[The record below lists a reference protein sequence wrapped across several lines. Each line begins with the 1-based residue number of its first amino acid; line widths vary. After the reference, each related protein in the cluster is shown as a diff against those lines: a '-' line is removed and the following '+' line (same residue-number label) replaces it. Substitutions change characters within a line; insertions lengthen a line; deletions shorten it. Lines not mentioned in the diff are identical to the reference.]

1 MNTQLHQLLHQNPA
15 INLGTIKLH
24 DPAALQQLNWDGL
37 DPATVL
43 PQLLA
48 YQRLWRLCPDA
59 QVVEALLDHGIGSAH
74 QIVAMGLGKFR
85 QLVGAALR
93 KVKPTPRL
101 TADIHAAA
109 LQTTTAVAQYAVHA
123 IPSEF
128 MSAANF
134 DTRTSGLPDFHG
146 DSPTYRELFGP
157 ITAGPCNDCESIFS
171 PAAYFVDLMQLID
184 EYITT
189 ASGNSIPTAL
199 QLQARR
205 PDLWNILLN
214 CENTV
219 KELPYLQLANGIM
232 ASTLK
237 PYLNGTDPWEYAAT
251 HNFPFQ
257 LPYNKPLEEIR
268 AYLAHFGLSLQE
280 VYAALDRPKA
290 DVAREQLKML
300 PELYTLLQ
308 SGDLNNLEAAYG
320 VDNLSDLNDLSTFLQ
335 QTGLSLSE
343 LKTLLYQGMDQP
355 VKAVY
360 FRNGNN
366 PVNCGNTIS
375 QLPLTALTIEC
386 WVKLSTTSM
395 ICAIVGNGPTST
407 AAGFSLTF
415 SNSKLFFNL
424 SDGTQ
429 MPTFAID
436 FTSTEWTHIAAV
448 WDGSTGKMPL
458 YINGQLIYTWSS
470 EINSIPGTQTDL
482 HIGNQPSGGS
492 NYEGGMTQL
501 RTWSVARS
509 QADIQRTMNL
519 ELRSMAEGLMSNWPM
534 NEGAGLLLNDY
545 GPYKSPGVMSG
556 AATNSNWVAGPLQP
570 LRDNAQIPDILSQ
583 YYLNTSLSD
592 AYIAIENTASGSS
605 IQVFNGSTYASMTS
619 AAWAAL
625 NAIIRLSTTL
635 SWQYADVD
643 WALKTINVGQ
653 PGHWTDANLE
663 DLAGVLQLSQRFQ
676 QPVDAVTGLWHDLK
690 TYGRGSG
697 KDRKNFWDQ
706 TFNSPEAFINPKQL
720 TNPAHYHPQYSS
732 NPFFQDPILLLDVAS
747 TDTVYAQLR
756 LSLSQ
761 ALQTT
766 EPNLTTILDYIQRN
780 SATLITAQLMD
791 APVAPTNSGVTL
803 TPTMIGLSVR
813 NMSFIYRMAKLPQW
827 LKVPVDQFVALLP
840 LMGMVGFGTVRQV
853 LQIEKM
859 VAWLQKNQLNV
870 FTYAWLLGHPM
881 PGKSGFTLSEAQKQG
896 LEKNLLTGSQA
907 TMLTPR
913 QLESDVISPV
923 DALEIYAQL
932 IAGNVIDPDGLVL
945 HERPMTLETIAS
957 VMAQSPLLRNKYK
970 ILDPLQRGI
979 NFVGSTYVTLPYDIA
994 SNHNV
999 LASNSFT
1006 LTTWIRCS
1014 AWANSGNWDGIFS
1027 TPTDT
1032 DPNTGQGSNG
1042 YKGPQMT
1049 LVGNTPGNVQTA
1061 YSDLNHGW
1069 HAQTLITGL
1078 QVGVWYHIAW
1088 VNDNGVWTV
1097 YLNGVPS
1104 ATYNSGASSIYQNTE
1119 GVTFFGNGL
1128 NGQMIHAGMWGSPLS
1143 AAKISTLM
1151 YNGPGAFSADNL
1163 VIGYYPLTDGLGNS
1177 ILGTTGDQSVNGI
1190 LTNGSWGPL
1199 VNIPIPDVV
1208 SSVLTRVQEAGEKQN
1223 ALALQKLAGVYRV
1236 SNTQMRAIHALS
1248 VASTRSCLGF
1258 SGINAYAA
1266 LPLTSTLTPST
1277 FTLSFWLNI
1286 QQNDPQNDLQTV
1298 WDGMVTENEVT
1309 KGFRICM
1316 GENGS
1321 LVFVFSS
1328 SENGGTTQISTGNW
1342 LAWDKWY
1349 YIAVTFDGAHVN
1361 WMINGEMCSA
1371 APGNSISGYQAP
1383 TDGSIYIGSHYCQ
1396 NGVNIYDY
1404 QLGDVRFWDTA
1415 LSATALQSDYSA
1427 IRPDATNLIGWW
1439 PLQAGT
1445 GNVLYD
1451 FGPNYFDATIYAQA
1465 GETCSWQNLHVNAI
1479 LRPRSESNPDLEVL
1493 GKAMALNAFLSQKFV
1508 LDAKDLAA
1516 MLKYPA
1522 AFGMSTPIVRGTQYT
1537 QAVLESLADLRWLKA
1552 QYPASKDQW
1561 LEVMALYDPSD
1572 DSAALSLTASLTG
1585 WSTDQLATVLKTV
1598 PHATLD
1604 SLGGLMRLGL
1614 VLKMALRLGVQPSY
1628 LLSLG
1633 VLSHLPASGNTTVA
1647 GKSEPN
1653 WSIYNGLSAS
1663 MADALQAQYSQDQLQ
1678 AAIAK
1683 VQGPLWEKERD
1694 ILTTLLLHFLKGVV
1708 NDVNSLQDL
1717 YEYLLVDVKMAG
1729 NVQISRIEQ
1738 ALDGLQLYVNR
1749 CINGLETNATSYI
1762 PKAWWAWMG
1771 SYREWQANR
1780 EVYLYP
1786 ENYADP
1792 GLRKAQTPL
1801 FRSFVNALNQ
1811 GQLTEANIE
1820 KALGQYLEGMAV
1832 VANLVIVDSYA
1843 RKITGADEK
1852 TGTELFVLG
1861 RGHQDPP
1868 TYYLRRGF
1876 LTSGAPAAWTPWE
1889 QLDFSIGADTATLVY
1904 AFNRIYIF
1912 WVQQTSKSINDTT
1925 AGTLNVIEASIQY
1938 TFRKMDGNWLQ
1949 PQTLVAGIP
1958 IQMSNSSGI
1967 LIPQTLNFRG
1977 WRLYLDYPAS
1987 LAWLAVRA
1995 FVLPASETDE
2005 ARILL
2010 TYGNW
2015 ISLDNLTTIQSN
2027 NPQCSSPEAKLWY
2040 EMLNSAQAL
2049 VKEFGEDIL
2058 TTLIP
2063 PISLFESGK
2072 SAIGTLQAK
2081 QQNSAN
2087 FTATTR
2093 KIEITPNAEM
2103 FSCTKSVIQ
2112 KLPAGYFKRFTGT
2125 NTAFYPMAALS
2136 YLEVGDDY
2144 YYRIAD
2150 YNWVYQGDIPSGGG
2164 VSIETIPDWN
2174 GQERPVTN
2182 FACNSNA
2189 YGQVEVPQQLQYPSA
2204 FTIAGWVR
2212 PTLSYPDRSSNNVPH
2227 PEYLTIFSNS
2237 IYPDGSNSQSG
2248 GYAFWLVQRSDEDF
2262 FSLGITI
2269 GDGTNH
2275 ISNASTSSDIAL
2287 NTWAHIAAKWDPDSQ
2302 YLTFYVNG
2310 KKLDGALKV
2319 TDIPVLKNYSS
2330 YCAIGT
2336 TMNFGGFFAG
2346 QMSELLVTGVAL
2358 SDEEVAQL
2366 YNGTTGTML
2375 QKIDA
2380 FSSDVVPVSNRTG
2393 MFFGNTGK
2401 ESFLCVATDQNGF
2414 SFVEDSLAVTYADN
2428 GQMSLTFESAMIPG
2442 VAPKFQFLR
2451 FGSKAIQTFAASLIN
2466 GGADSLYQLPNQYA
2480 PEPDFNQYEPNLS
2493 LVIPPVDNRIDFN
2506 GPMREYLWEL
2516 FFHIPI
2522 YVGNLLQTQQQF
2534 SSARK
2539 WYEYVFNPA
2548 GWEQKGLKAYWP
2560 LDGNLRAVAGTPAHF
2575 GSDATGWTTQT
2586 FVDGSQRTVLDIS
2599 KNYLNLDPSLV
2610 PQGDTV
2616 SIAFWLYGNFPTS
2629 NYQLS
2634 IPLINA
2640 ATGTL
2645 PVPDTDTRLIDIFL
2659 LYNTTSDSTPSTSC
2673 YWEAGNN
2680 GVNDNNG
2687 HDWDSLSHSDGIDNY
2702 NGAWNLLVFTKNAAT
2717 GSLKVYKN
2725 GSLWFNGTTYNRG
2738 IEFPAIKFTVGKP
2751 SSNTTPQ
2758 VYNALITDLSVWSIE
2773 LSDTQVA
2780 NLYANK
2786 TVISLISPNWNF
2798 RPFLET
2804 APTTL
2809 AQTLTQAPAQLAVYH
2824 YDPFDPDAL
2833 AAIRWGAWEKNV
2845 FMAYIH
2851 NLIGWGDQLFTG
2863 DTWEQVSE
2871 ATMLYVVADSL
2882 LGVPPKPVG
2891 QLDLRPEATYGMME
2905 AQYGEGDVPEFLID
2919 METLVT
2925 AGQALPGGNTLPAGV
2940 ASILNGYFCIPEN
2953 TQLTQLWGLVA
2964 NRLYK
2969 IRHGL
2974 NLKGQPTQP
2983 ALFGPPLN
2991 PATLADGGAYG
3002 ASGPGATSAVAVPY
3016 YRFEQTLQ
3024 LAKNFAGQ
3032 VVSLG
3037 NELLAAL
3044 EKQDAES
3051 LSQLRQTQEGVIL
3064 NMTLL
3069 AKADMVN
3076 QLLSTQ
3082 QGLEYTLQSA
3092 QTELATISSWAE
3104 QVLLPQEEI
3113 ALQESATALG
3123 LNIGVA
3129 AIKAASSLA
3138 YLIPDIFGLADG
3150 GMDFGDSVKV
3160 IGEAMGTTAQLL
3172 NEGAGLN
3179 REIAGYIR
3187 REQEWGLRLQTISDS
3202 IGQINAQLAANQ
3214 YAISAAQQD
3223 YSITQTQY
3231 QQSQDVLNFLKTKF
3245 TNEDLYVWMAG
3256 QLSTLYYQAYQMA
3269 LELAQQAQTCYQ
3281 YELSS
3286 SDTFLTGNP
3295 WNDQYK
3301 GLLAGDAL
3309 SLSLSQMEKAYHDNN
3324 SRYQEIHKT
3333 FSLMQKNPQAL
3344 LNLKKNGSCK
3354 FSFTEL
3360 DFDLDFPGHYNRK
3373 IASISVTIPAVV
3385 GPYQNL
3391 NATLIQTS
3399 NQVLVRPDINGVKH
3413 LLGMAETPS
3422 NGAIRA
3428 NWSANQQISISTGI
3442 NDAGLFQLNF
3452 NDPQYLPFEGTGA
3465 VSDWELI
3472 MPKAANAFDFA
3483 AITDV
3488 IIQIAYTASPGGQ
3501 TFAMQVT
3508 NLDLLKNYQGSL
3520 YLSLRQQYSSAW
3532 YAFLSTHSLNFNLLR
3547 GQFPVNLD
3555 TDSVNLGKNGN
3566 AYLALVLAD
3575 PGEYSDLPAM
3585 TLNGSDW
3592 NPGTGAAAIG
3602 AANNFESNNE
3612 VSWQLMMDFAST
3624 GGDLLEGDRINP
3636 AALLDVILIVPFS
3649 GQLDWGI

>member
-24 DPAALQQLNWDGL
+24 DAAALQQLNWDGL

-48 YQRLWRLCPDA
+48 YQRLWRLHPDS
-59 QVVEALLDHGIGSAH
+59 QVVETLLEHGIGSAH
-74 QIVAMGLGKFR
+74 QIAAMGLGKFK
-85 QLVGAALR
+85 QLVGAALQ
-93 KVKPTPRL
+93 KVKPAPRL
-101 TADIHAAA
+101 AADIHAAA
-109 LQTTTAVAQYAVHA
+109 LQTSAAVAQYAVHA

-157 ITAGPCNDCESIFS
+157 ITAGPCNDCDSIFS

-184 EYITT
+184 EYISH
-189 ASGNSIPTAL
+189 APGNSIPAAL

-268 AYLAHFGLSLQE
+268 AYAQHFGLTLAQ
-280 VYAALDRPKA
+280 VYAALECPET
-290 DVAREQLKML
+290 DVAREQLKIL

-308 SGDLNNLEAAYG
+308 SGDLSNLEAAYG
-320 VDNLSDLNDLSTFLQ
+320 VANLSDLNDLSAFLQ
-335 QTGLSLSE
+335 QTGLSGSE

-386 WVKLSTTSM
+386 WVKLNTTSM
-395 ICAIVGNGPTST
+395 VCAIVGNAPTST
-407 AAGFSLTF
+407 AAGFGLSF
-415 SNSKLFFNL
+415 SNSKLNFNL

-470 EINSIPGTQTDL
+470 EIHSIPGTQTDL

-492 NYEGGMTQL
+492 NYAGGMTQL

-519 ELRSMAEGLMSNWPM
+519 ELCSMADGLMSNWPM

-556 AATNSNWVAGPLQP
+556 TATNSNWVAGPLQP
-570 LRDNAQIPDILSQ
+570 LRDNAQIPAILSQ
-583 YYLNTSLSD
+583 YYLNTSLSE

-605 IQVFNGSTYASMTS
+605 IQVFNGSTYASMTN

-625 NAIIRLSTTL
+625 NAVIRLSKTL
-635 SWQYADVD
+635 GWNYADVD
-643 WALKTINVGQ
+643 WALKTIDAAQ
-653 PGHWTDANLE
+653 PGHWTNTNLE
-663 DLAGVLQLSQRFQ
+663 DLAGILQLSQQFQ
-676 QPVDAVTGLWHDLK
+676 QPVDAVAGLWFDLK

-697 KDRKNFWDQ
+697 KEHKNFWDQ
-706 TFNSPEAFINPKQL
+706 TFNSPKAFYNPDNL
-720 TNPAHYHPQYSS
+720 AHPKPYHPQYTN
-732 NPFFQDPILLLDVAS
+732 NPYF
-747 TDTVYAQLR
+747 TDTTLFLDIDGTDAADAQLR
-756 LSLSQ
+756 LALSQSLSI
-761 ALQTT
+761 T
-766 EPNLTTILDYIQRN
+766 EPDLTAILDYVNLN
-780 SATLITAQLMD
+780 SAALISAKLLESVTAP
-791 APVAPTNSGVTL
+791 AGT
-803 TPTMIGLSVR
+803 TPTASMIGLSVK
-813 NMSFIYRMAKLPQW
+813 NMTLLYRLAKLPQW
-827 LKVPVDQFVALLP
+827 LGLPIGQFLELLP
-840 LMGMVGFGTVRQV
+840 LMGMTGFGTVSEV
-853 LQIEKM
+853 LKLEAE
-859 VAWLQKNQLNV
+859 VAWLKKHQLSV
-870 FTYAWLLGHPM
+870 TAYAFLLGNRLT
-881 PGKSGFTLSEAQKQG
+881 KANLNLTREQKEA
-896 LEKNLLTGSQA
+896 LEKSLLSGSQA
-907 TMLTPR
+907 VMLLPKM
-913 QLESDVISPV
+913 LENDTVSQI
-923 DALEIYAQL
+923 DALEIYACL
-932 IAGNVIDPDGLVL
+932 IAGNVITDRGLVL
-945 HERPMTLETIAS
+945 SQRKLDATTITSALAKSPALRQKYQLMDPERRVLSFTTA
-957 VMAQSPLLRNKYK
+957 A
-970 ILDPLQRGI
+970 
-979 NFVGSTYVTLPYDIA
+979 GSNVTLPFDLA
-994 SNHNV
+994 ADPNVSNK
-999 LASNSFT
+999 NSFT
-1006 LTTWIRCS
+1006 IAFWMYCTAAPGS
-1014 AWANSGNWDGIFS
+1014 GVWAALFS
-1027 TPTDT
+1027 SPTDNNPSGES
-1032 DPNTGQGSNG
+1032 DNG
-1042 YKGPQMT
+1042 YKGPQFT
-1049 LVGNTPGNVQTA
+1049 LPGEEPGNYQIA
-1061 YSDLNHGW
+1061 YADKNNRWQAMDPNLDPFIVVNNW
-1069 HAQTLITGL
+1069 THA
-1078 QVGVWYHIAW
+1078 AW
-1088 VNDNGVWTV
+1088 VNNNGVWTV
-1097 YLNGVPS
+1097 YINGQPVGGDFQ
-1104 ATYNSGASSIYQNTE
+1104 SGQTSIYQNAT
-1119 GVTFFGNGL
+1119 GISFIGGSYNGHIADMNL
-1128 NGQMIHAGMWGSPLS
+1128 WSKPLS
-1143 AAKISTLM
+1143 QTDVQNLMFGQPDPDADGLIGFWPMNEGEGTAVTDYSPYQRIGTVTNSVWEKIPLGASHPPAVVQSILNQVVAAKER
-1151 YNGPGAFSADNL
+1151 
-1163 VIGYYPLTDGLGNS
+1163 
-1177 ILGTTGDQSVNGI
+1177 QS
-1190 LTNGSWGPL
+1190 
-1199 VNIPIPDVV
+1199 D
-1208 SSVLTRVQEAGEKQN
+1208 
-1223 ALALQKLAGVYRV
+1223 LALQKLAAALRV
-1236 SNTQMRAIHALS
+1236 SVANMRGIHALTAAAQCSNLIINQANAWVLVPYIPDLAS
-1248 VASTRSCLGF
+1248 VQFTVSAWVNIRNSTNQWQGVLVSRDDQTKATTPKAYGF
-1258 SGINAYAA
+1258 AFVINETGQPLLQIAAGGVYLQITAPDA
-1266 LPLTSTLTPST
+1266 LPFST
-1277 FTLSFWLNI
+1277 WQNI
-1286 QQNDPQNDLQTV
+1286 
-1298 WDGMVTENEVT
+1298 
-1309 KGFRICM
+1309 
-1316 GENGS
+1316 
-1321 LVFVFSS
+1321 
-1328 SENGGTTQISTGNW
+1328 
-1342 LAWDKWY
+1342 A
-1349 YIAVTFDGAHVN
+1349 ATFDGSTAHIYVN
-1361 WMINGEMCSA
+1361 GINVGSQA
-1371 APGNSISGYQAP
+1371 VTGYTPVVDMATIIGAIYANQA
-1383 TDGSIYIGSHYCQ
+1383 TYAL
-1396 NGVNIYDY
+1396 NGAIA
-1404 QLGDVRFWDTA
+1404 DVRYYGTA
-1415 LSATALQSDYSA
+1415 LSATDL
-1427 IRPDATNLIGWW
+1427 ATDIEHAAPQEDNLKAWW
-1439 PLQAGT
+1439 SLGAGS
-1445 GNVLYD
+1445 GN
-1451 FGPNYFDATIYAQA
+1451 TIYDWSGNGYHGTLGA
-1465 GETCSWQNLHVNAI
+1465 GAGASAVWQNLHLNA
-1479 LRPRSESNPDLEVL
+1479 LLQADED
-1493 GKAMALNAFLSQKFV
+1493 GKADLDVLMQGLVLNTILLRKFALDTADMLG
-1508 LDAKDLAA
+1508 
-1516 MLKYPA
+1516 MLKQPT
-1522 AFGMSTPIVRGTQYT
+1522 AFGMSGPVVRGYT
-1537 QAVLESLADLRWLKA
+1537 YTSDVLHDLGNLQALKTSK
-1552 QYPASKDQW
+1552 PAAKDQW
-1561 LEVMALYDPSD
+1561 LLVMAAAASGDDPT
-1572 DSAALSLTASLTG
+1572 ALSLLSELTG
-1585 WSTDQLATVLKTV
+1585 WPATQIQIIIDGVSGASLANL
-1598 PHATLD
+1598 
-1604 SLGGLMRLGL
+1604 SGLRLL
-1614 VLKMALRLGVQPSY
+1614 VTILNMASKLGVQPSF

-1633 VLSHLPASGNTTVA
+1633 QLSDMTAAGNTTINSV
-1647 GKSEPN
+1647 SQSN
-1653 WSIYNGLSAS
+1653 WSIYNGLSVS
-1663 MADALQAQYSQDQLQ
+1663 LSDALQAQYSKDQLQ
-1678 AAIAK
+1678 AALAK

-1694 ILTTLLLHFLKGVV
+1694 ILAALLIHFLKGVV

-1762 PKAWWAWMG
+1762 PKAWWTWMG

-1780 EVYLYP
+1780 EIYLYP

-1792 GLRKAQTPL
+1792 SLRKAQTPL

-1811 GQLTEANIE
+1811 GQLTEANVE
-1820 KALGQYLEGMAV
+1820 KALGQYVVGMSDIS
-1832 VANLVIVDSYA
+1832 NLVVVDSYA
-1843 RKITGADEK
+1843 RKLEDTSIEK
-1852 TGTELFVLG
+1852 VATELYTLG
-1861 RGHQDPP
+1861 RSRQDPP
-1868 TYYLRRGF
+1868 TFYMRKGYLAPD
-1876 LTSGAPAAWTPWE
+1876 APAAWTSWE
-1889 QLDFSIGADTATLVY
+1889 QLDFSIGADTATCIY
-1904 AFNRIYIF
+1904 AFNRLYIF
-1912 WVQQTSKSINDTT
+1912 WVQQTTKSVTDTT
-1925 AGTLNVIEASIQY
+1925 TSAEKVSIIEATIY
-1938 TFRKMDGNWLQ
+1938 FTFQKLDGSWIQ
-1949 PQTLVAGIP
+1949 PQTLG
-1958 IQMSNSSGI
+1958 
-1967 LIPQTLNFRG
+1967 QTLPICVSEYGVIVLPNDTTVEIIG
-1977 WRLYLDYPAS
+1977 WDLGNAYWTEPAWKKVS
-1987 LAWLAVRA
+1987 LTA
-1995 FVLPASETDE
+1995 LPASETEE
-2005 ARILL
+2005 AKILVRYGDLITSSTVAL
-2010 TYGNW
+2010 TGTSSTVASKDRVIWEKMLTHANAYAAEISKGKATTLFPAQVLTASGSSWMVDFDVDPDDSANLNGFITIDKYSSKSALVLGISSVLAPTGIKHALARSWNVETAFYAVETAFYKMDTLTDFVIADSFGKFDATVRSGGQGKVALTSATDWNHQTRNVINFPGAGECSATIENYQKLQFKDAMSIAAWVQVRMDYNAKNNAGGGHPQDQIIFGNSNSTLTDGVTFLLNQSAESDAWVIKAILQDNW
-2015 ISLDNLTTIQSN
+2015 ISFTLDGDN
-2027 NPQCSSPEAKLWY
+2027 A
-2040 EMLNSAQAL
+2040 
-2049 VKEFGEDIL
+2049 
-2058 TTLIP
+2058 
-2063 PISLFESGK
+2063 ISLNQWYHVAFTWDK
-2072 SAIGTLQAK
+2072 STGYLIFYLNGIAINTTTGQTSQPSY
-2081 QQNSAN
+2081 SATQVLIGEN
-2087 FTATTR
+2087 YGWD
-2093 KIEITPNAEM
+2093 
-2103 FSCTKSVIQ
+2103 
-2112 KLPAGYFKRFTGT
+2112 GYF
-2125 NTAFYPMAALS
+2125 
-2136 YLEVGDDY
+2136 
-2144 YYRIAD
+2144 
-2150 YNWVYQGDIPSGGG
+2150 
-2164 VSIETIPDWN
+2164 
-2174 GQERPVTN
+2174 
-2182 FACNSNA
+2182 
-2189 YGQVEVPQQLQYPSA
+2189 
-2204 FTIAGWVR
+2204 
-2212 PTLSYPDRSSNNVPH
+2212 
-2227 PEYLTIFSNS
+2227 
-2237 IYPDGSNSQSG
+2237 G
-2248 GYAFWLVQRSDEDF
+2248 GYISD
-2262 FSLGITI
+2262 
-2269 GDGTNH
+2269 
-2275 ISNASTSSDIAL
+2275 
-2287 NTWAHIAAKWDPDSQ
+2287 
-2302 YLTFYVNG
+2302 
-2310 KKLDGALKV
+2310 
-2319 TDIPVLKNYSS
+2319 
-2330 YCAIGT
+2330 
-2336 TMNFGGFFAG
+2336 
-2346 QMSELLVTGVAL
+2346 LLITGVAL
-2358 SDEEVAQL
+2358 TSKQIHALFKAKDVNVLLHQVAAL
-2366 YNGTTGTML
+2366 T
-2375 QKIDA
+2375 
-2380 FSSDVVPVSNRTG
+2380 SSVTPVNNRAG
-2393 MFFGNTGK
+2393 LFFVDTGK
-2401 ESFLCVATDQNGF
+2401 EVFLCTPDDETGF
-2414 SFVEDSLAVTYADN
+2414 KFVEDSLEVTTSEQKVSFSFA
-2428 GQMSLTFESAMIPG
+2428 SAMIPG
-2442 VAPKFQFLR
+2442 TVPKYQFHR
-2451 FGSKAIQTFAASLIN
+2451 FDTRACAAFWEHLAENGAAGLLQLQT
-2466 GGADSLYQLPNQYA
+2466 QYTS
-2480 PEPDFNQYEPNLS
+2480 EPNFS
-2493 LVIPPVDNRIDFN
+2493 NYSPNTASVIAPASGLIDFN
-2506 GPMREYLWEL
+2506 GPLREYLWEL

-2575 GSDATGWTTQT
+2575 GTDANGWTTQT

-2599 KNYLNLDPSLV
+2599 KNYLNLDPSLI
-2610 PQGDTV
+2610 PQGDIV

-2629 NYQLS
+2629 DYQLS
-2634 IPLINA
+2634 VPIINA
-2640 ATGTL
+2640 AAGTL
-2645 PVPDTDTRLIDIFL
+2645 PVPDTDSRLIDIFL
-2659 LYNTTSDSTPSTSC
+2659 LYNTSDSDSTPSTDC

-2687 HDWDSLSHSDGIDNY
+2687 HDWDSLYHSDGIDNY

-2725 GSLWFNGTTYNRG
+2725 GSLWFNGTTFNRG

-2751 SSNTTPQ
+2751 SNNTTPQ
-2758 VYNALITDLSVWSIE
+2758 VYNAFITELSVWSIE
-2773 LSDTQVA
+2773 LSDPQVA

-2804 APTTL
+2804 APATL

-2845 FMAYIH
+2845 FMAYIR

-2863 DTWEQVSE
+2863 DIWEQVSE

-2891 QLDLRPEATYGMME
+2891 QLDLRPEVTYGMME
-2905 AQYGEGDVPEFLID
+2905 AQYGEGDIPEFLID

-2925 AGQALPGGNTLPAGV
+2925 AGQALPGGNTLPTGV

-3002 ASGPGATSAVAVPY
+3002 VSGPGATSAVAVPY

-3064 NMTLL
+3064 NMTIL

-3104 QVLLPQEEI
+3104 QVLLPQEAL
-3113 ALQESATALG
+3113 ALQESAIALG

-3187 REQEWGLRLQTISDS
+3187 REQEWALRLQTISDS

-3231 QQSQDVLNFLKTKF
+3231 QQSQDVLNFLQTKF
-3245 TNEDLYVWMAG
+3245 TNEDLYVWMVG

-3413 LLGMAETPS
+3413 LLGLAGTPS

-3488 IIQIAYTASPGGQ
+3488 IIQISYTASPGGQ
-3501 TFAMQVT
+3501 TFAKQVT
-3508 NLDLLKNYQGSL
+3508 NLDLLKNYQGNL
-3520 YLSLRQQYSSAW
+3520 YLSLRQQYSNAW
-3532 YAFLSTHSLNFNLLR
+3532 YAFLSTHLLNFNLLR
-3547 GQFPVNLD
+3547 GQFPVNLA

-3566 AYLALVLAD
+3566 AYLALVLAE
-3575 PGEYSDLPAM
+3575 PGEYSSLPTV

-3602 AANNFESNNE
+3602 AANNFESSNE

-3636 AALLDVILIVPFS
+3636 AALLDVILILPFS